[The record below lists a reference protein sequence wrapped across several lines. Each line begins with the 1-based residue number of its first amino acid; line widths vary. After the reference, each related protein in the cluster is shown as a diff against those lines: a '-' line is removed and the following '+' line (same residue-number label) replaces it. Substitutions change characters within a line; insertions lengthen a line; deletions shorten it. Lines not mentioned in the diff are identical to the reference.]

1 MLWFLVV
8 VGDFLFL
15 ARPSTDRMDGRVR
28 DTGASIDDVIC
39 CDVGATSLVCFC
51 WGGKV
56 EKLLVA
62 SLSVVSGSELH
73 LACVCDR

>member
-15 ARPSTDRMDGRVR
+15 ARPSTDRMDGMVL

-39 CDVGATSLVCFC
+39 CDVGASSLVCFC
-51 WGGKV
+51 LGGKV
-56 EKLLVA
+56 EKLLVVDKCW
-62 SLSVVSGSELH
+62 LLF
-73 LACVCDR
+73 